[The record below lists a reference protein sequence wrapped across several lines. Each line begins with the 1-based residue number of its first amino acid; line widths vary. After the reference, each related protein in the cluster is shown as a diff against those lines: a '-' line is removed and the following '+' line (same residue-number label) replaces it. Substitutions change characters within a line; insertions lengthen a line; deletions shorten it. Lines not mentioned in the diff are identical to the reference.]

1 MFLMIKI
8 AFCDDDMSV
17 LDELK
22 DLLDQYGA
30 KRSREITYDT
40 FYSSLELLD
49 KIEKGVRYDILFLD
63 VILPNENGI
72 DIAKEIRQY
81 DNVVKIIFLTSSS
94 EFAVQSYTVGA
105 YFYQLKPIWKENFYR
120 LMDSAISE
128 CQKEEQRSLIL
139 RCKNGITRI
148 DLDRLEYCEVLGR
161 TLLFHMENGKILEG
175 TGSMD
180 KLYGQLSQYE
190 NFVRPHRSFLI
201 NMEYIEKISH
211 KAITME
217 NQTDIPIPHGKCC
230 EIKNMYL
237 EYAFDRK
244 QVFIS

>member
-1 MFLMIKI
+1 MIKI